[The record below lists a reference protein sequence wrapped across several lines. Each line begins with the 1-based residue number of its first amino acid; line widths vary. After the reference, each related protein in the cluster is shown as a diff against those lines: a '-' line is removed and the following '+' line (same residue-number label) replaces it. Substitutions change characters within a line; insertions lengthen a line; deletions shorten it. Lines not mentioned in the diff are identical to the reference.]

1 VIQKV
6 SKETAEVF
14 IEKSTGNIISEIGKI
29 IKCMEMGGYIGHKI
43 NFVMKDN
50 FKKISSTELVQ
61 NIQSNFL
68 LKKYSQLIFICKTI
82 GRNILE
88 ILWEI
93 NDKVKVEFIFWMDG
107 GKVILRII
115 NHMVKEHGIQQL
127 KEMRW

>member
-1 VIQKV
+1 MIQKV

-29 IKCMEMGGYIGHKI
+29 IKCMEMDGYIGHKI

-88 ILWEI
+88 IL
-93 NDKVKVEFIFWMDG
+93 
-107 GKVILRII
+107 
-115 NHMVKEHGIQQL
+115 
-127 KEMRW
+127 